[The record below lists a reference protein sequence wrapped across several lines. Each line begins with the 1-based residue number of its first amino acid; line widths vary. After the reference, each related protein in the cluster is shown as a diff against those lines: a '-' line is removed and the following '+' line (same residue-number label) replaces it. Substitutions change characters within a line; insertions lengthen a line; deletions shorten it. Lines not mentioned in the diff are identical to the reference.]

1 MNIDLTR
8 HFIEVIH
15 LLTDEVDG
23 LQTELRKQ
31 KAINVDLL
39 RVVQVNAIEAEERAE
54 AERTVTVKGDSASG
68 GDK

>member
-1 MNIDLTR
+1 MNIYLTR

-39 RVVQVNAIEAEERAE
+39 RVVQANAIEAEERAE
-54 AERTVTVKGDSASG
+54 AERTASTVTGATNE
-68 GDK
+68 